1 MKIILIYV
9 LVFLLC
15 EKNQANKNAA
25 NHLKS
30 LKCKQFRDRVYNMN
44 AKYNQGIWYRIGKRL
59 NNHQANNKNN
69 NSANKTIKS
78 KDKIVYTHRILF
90 RIGKRSNSHDLKL
103 HFENSQESVLPDYVK
118 SLNYKGLKEKLEASI
133 NHEMN
138 NQSIGIKYFKKIIE
152 PPKQMRQKNIKN
164 KPKQKNRILNK
175 FIG

>member
-1 MKIILIYV
+1 MKIILIFV

-15 EKNQANKNAA
+15 EKKQANKNAA

-44 AKYNQGIWYRIGKRL
+44 AKYNQEIWY
-59 NNHQANNKNN
+59 
-69 NSANKTIKS
+69 
-78 KDKIVYTHRILF
+78 

-138 NQSIGIKYFKKIIE
+138 NQSIGIKYFKK
-152 PPKQMRQKNIKN
+152 NN
-164 KPKQKNRILNK
+164 
-175 FIG
+175 